1 MVFFWINHMLGRS
14 RMWESYFMLEI
25 TSCQRI
31 LLRVKG
37 NHFYPGQS
45 FWGIFACGYHSSCGE
60 LIMGGLPLKIWG
72 IDFWASHL
80 GLFSHVG
87 IILFAKFYCYQ
98 WVMLR
103 VKHKKEDRR
112 FLSESIILGCFHM
125 WAQCL
130 MSKILAVVSG
140 Y

>member
-1 MVFFWINHMLGRS
+1 MLGRS

-60 LIMGGLPLKIWG
+60 LIMGGLPLKIRG
-72 IDFWASHL
+72 TDFWASHL

-87 IILFAKFYCYQ
+87 IILFAKFYCYH

-103 VKHKKEDRR
+103 AKRKKRKEDS
-112 FLSESIILGCFHM
+112 FLDRSSWGVSICGCNALCRKFY
-125 WAQCL
+125 QL
-130 MSKILAVVSG
+130 LAYTDKV
-140 Y
+140 